1 MMKTGELLA
10 LCRELKNK
18 SLRDIETETGI
29 SNAILSQYE
38 TGKIKNISLKNAVI
52 LCDYYGLSLE
62 RLANTVRKATRDD

>member
-1 MMKTGELLA
+1 MMKMGELLA

>member
-1 MMKTGELLA
+1 MMKTVELLA